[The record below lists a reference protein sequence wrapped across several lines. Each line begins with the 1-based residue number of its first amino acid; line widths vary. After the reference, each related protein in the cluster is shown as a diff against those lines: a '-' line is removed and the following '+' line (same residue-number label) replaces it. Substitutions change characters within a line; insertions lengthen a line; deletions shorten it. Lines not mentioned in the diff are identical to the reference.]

1 MSKFLKLLIVVVLF
15 GLGSQLLAQDV
26 YDTPEEVDREISK
39 QEQREKRSDFIQQK
53 LAQQKMADFRK
64 WEAAHKRAHMRMKH
78 EIKKPNRKH
87 KILSYVVV
95 GGISFWIGNEYAKKS
110 HHKKG
115 SKRPGWDRGDKG
127 K

>member
-95 GGISFWIGNEYAKKS
+95 GGISFWIGYETTKPHRKKD
-110 HHKKG
+110 KFD
-115 SKRPGWDRGDKG
+115 KRWDYKGDK